1 VLCRMSNCEALKGEN
16 RMTQDPDNTYT
27 CEECGAT
34 FESQVEWERHNRK
47 VHSRY
52 TCENCQEHFDAEAEF
67 EAHNFKMHPELQKI
81 QR

>member
-1 VLCRMSNCEALKGEN
+1 
-16 RMTQDPDNTYT
+16 MTQDPVEKYR

-34 FESQVEWERHNRK
+34 FNNQVEWEQHNRK

-52 TCENCQEHFDAEAEF
+52 TCENCSEQFDAESEF

-81 QR
+81 RR

>member
-1 VLCRMSNCEALKGEN
+1 
-16 RMTQDPDNTYT
+16 MTQDQDNEYR

-34 FESQVEWERHNRK
+34 FESQVEWEQHNRK
-47 VHSRY
+47 IHSRY
-52 TCENCQEHFDAEAEF
+52 TCENCREHFDAPEEF

>member
-1 VLCRMSNCEALKGEN
+1 MAQNQYK
-16 RMTQDPDNTYT
+16 

-52 TCENCQEHFDAEAEF
+52 TCEHCHEQFEAEDEF
-67 EAHNFKMHPELQKI
+67 EAHNFKMHPEQQKT
-81 QR
+81 R

>member
-1 VLCRMSNCEALKGEN
+1 
-16 RMTQDPDNTYT
+16 MTQEQDREYR

-34 FESQVEWERHNRK
+34 FDNQVEWEQHNRK

-52 TCENCQEHFDAEAEF
+52 TCENCQEHFEAEEEF
-67 EAHNFKMHPELQKI
+67 AAHNFKMHPELQKI